1 LNNHLTIGAEWH
13 QDDLS
18 NDLFKFQEA
27 ALEDL
32 DQSVEED
39 EDLRLLEVTFEV

>member
-1 LNNHLTIGAEWH
+1 LNNHLTIGVDWH
-13 QDDLS
+13 QDNLS
-18 NDLFKFQEA
+18 DEVFKFQEA

-39 EDLRLLEVTFEV
+39 EDLRLLEVTFKV

>member
-1 LNNHLTIGAEWH
+1 LNNHLTIGVEWH
-13 QDDLS
+13 QDDL

-32 DQSVEED
+32 DQSVEKD

>member
-1 LNNHLTIGAEWH
+1 LNNHLTIGVDWH
-13 QDDLS
+13 QDNLS
-18 NDLFKFQEA
+18 DELFKFQEA